1 MSVLRSYAQV
11 APRVHDLY
19 VPADSNYGGFTAV
32 ALAARVAGNAA
43 NVKSFDGSMLN
54 AVNAGDFLNGIANP
68 VALVTKEVYR
78 DLGKELVVL
87 ENGVKVAVFR
97 YAQKIS
103 DDGPLHEGVGESPNI
118 YICTWQSAGGNCPSR
133 YAMVKVVRTG

>member
-1 MSVLRSYAQV
+1 MSVLRAYAQV

-19 VPADSNYGGFTAV
+19 VPADSNHGGFTSAD
-32 ALAARVAGNAA
+32 LLARVSANAA

-54 AVNAGDFLNGIANP
+54 TLNSGDFLNGISNP
-68 VALVTKEVYR
+68 VAISQKQVYR
-78 DLGKELVVL
+78 DLGKELVIL

-103 DDGPLHEGVGESPNI
+103 DDGPLHEGVGVSPNI
-118 YICTWQSAGGNCPSR
+118 YICTWQSAGGDCPSA